1 MSYTCL
7 YYHIIFSIKDRQK
20 PLEEEQMR
28 RTREY
33 LAGVIRNMKAK
44 LYICNGPLDHVH
56 MVVSLHPEL
65 SLSDFVRT
73 IKTNC
78 SKWFRQTFNNG
89 FSWQD
94 GYSAFTVSY
103 SGIEQVVEYIKNQ
116 QEHHRKYTFEEELE
130 RFLKKHNIQLERK
143 YL

>member
-7 YYHIIFSIKDRQK
+7 FYHIVFSIKDRQK
-20 PLEEEQMR
+20 PLEEEQMK

-33 LAGVIRNMKAK
+33 LVGVIRKLKAK
-44 LYICNGPLDHVH
+44 LYACNGPQDHVH
-56 MVVSLHPEL
+56 FLVSLHPEL
-65 SLSDFVRT
+65 DISDFVRT
-73 IKTNC
+73 IKTNS
-78 SKWFRQTFNNG
+78 SKWFHRTFDKG

-94 GYSAFTVSY
+94 GYSAFTVSF
-103 SGIEQVVEYIKNQ
+103 SGIKQVVEYIKNQ

-130 RFLKKHNIQLERK
+130 RFLKKHNIRYEQK